1 MCIVEYF
8 GRGMAEK
15 QPLRIVTKIYEV
27 VTTIKTKGG
36 TKYCTT
42 VMSSKII

>member
-15 QPLRIVTKIYEV
+15 YPLRIVTKIYEV
-27 VTTIKTKGG
+27 VTLKTKGG